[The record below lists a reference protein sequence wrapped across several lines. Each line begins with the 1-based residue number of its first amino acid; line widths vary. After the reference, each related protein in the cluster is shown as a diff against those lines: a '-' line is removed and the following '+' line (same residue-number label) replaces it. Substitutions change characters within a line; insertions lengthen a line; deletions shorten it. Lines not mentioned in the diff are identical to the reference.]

1 MLDFRMPTISDS
13 GINFRRLMPEIPG
26 FGDMEQFNL
35 RSRGGMGHL
44 ESYYFLPKETA
55 RRMGLKEA
63 EKPHVRQIDP
73 EVGIWHTVKLTMKG
87 RTFSAEYDGEVLLD
101 GFEYHD
107 WMINTEPAPIRLQKH
122 IVVHGDNLG
131 KENPC
136 PIEYR
141 NIFVKEIDPGAADVR
156 TRSRT
161 NAAANRKPPN
171 SSHAE
176 LLARIDDNDLPD
188 GYDPARHQDYVDR
201 RMAKLA
207 EGQRAR
213 IGQLWKEKERIDP
226 DMPNRGVSFV
236 KILAFVA
243 GGEKS
248 EKKAGGSKKTNV
260 ILIMADDIGYE
271 CYGAY
276 GGTSYQTPILDKMA
290 AEGMRFKHAYSNP
303 VCTPTRVKIMT
314 GLSNVRNYAS
324 FSILKKTER
333 TIGHMMQEAG
343 YRTAIAGK
351 WQLYGA
357 EHYKDLI
364 REKGSLPQ
372 DMGFGRHCL
381 WQVYKLG
388 SRFWGPTITIDG
400 RVKKF
405 GEDVY
410 GPDVYCEFLLDRMAE
425 YRNEPFFLYYP
436 MALVHSP
443 FVPTPDS
450 TDRNC
455 KNKQQNFADM
465 VAYMDKL
472 IGRIVDK
479 TVELGIAERT
489 LILVTGDNGT
499 HGSIKSNI
507 GDRVI
512 VGGKAKPT
520 DGGTHVGLFAYQ
532 PRAVPAGKVSDDL
545 IEFSDFMP
553 TIAEAT
559 GVRPLSPTDGRSFLP
574 QLHGEEGNP
583 KETIFVYY
591 WPRPEKGEPLRFVR
605 DKRWKLYGSGKLFDV
620 KNDVLEKSPITGS
633 ETRAIRKQLQ
643 AAMDRMPSEGQTL
656 LKFD

>member
-1 MLDFRMPTISDS
+1 
-13 GINFRRLMPEIPG
+13 
-26 FGDMEQFNL
+26 
-35 RSRGGMGHL
+35 
-44 ESYYFLPKETA
+44 
-55 RRMGLKEA
+55 MGLKEA

-260 ILIMADDIGYE
+260 ILIMADGIRS
-271 CYGAY
+271 AR
-276 GGTSYQTPILDKMA
+276 QP
-290 AEGMRFKHAYSNP
+290 
-303 VCTPTRVKIMT
+303 
-314 GLSNVRNYAS
+314 AS
-324 FSILKKTER
+324 
-333 TIGHMMQEAG
+333 
-343 YRTAIAGK
+343 
-351 WQLYGA
+351 
-357 EHYKDLI
+357 
-364 REKGSLPQ
+364 
-372 DMGFGRHCL
+372 
-381 WQVYKLG
+381 
-388 SRFWGPTITIDG
+388 
-400 RVKKF
+400 
-405 GEDVY
+405 
-410 GPDVYCEFLLDRMAE
+410 
-425 YRNEPFFLYYP
+425 
-436 MALVHSP
+436 
-443 FVPTPDS
+443 
-450 TDRNC
+450 
-455 KNKQQNFADM
+455 
-465 VAYMDKL
+465 
-472 IGRIVDK
+472 
-479 TVELGIAERT
+479 
-489 LILVTGDNGT
+489 
-499 HGSIKSNI
+499 KS
-507 GDRVI
+507 
-512 VGGKAKPT
+512 
-520 DGGTHVGLFAYQ
+520 
-532 PRAVPAGKVSDDL
+532 
-545 IEFSDFMP
+545 
-553 TIAEAT
+553 
-559 GVRPLSPTDGRSFLP
+559 
-574 QLHGEEGNP
+574 
-583 KETIFVYY
+583 
-591 WPRPEKGEPLRFVR
+591 
-605 DKRWKLYGSGKLFDV
+605 
-620 KNDVLEKSPITGS
+620 
-633 ETRAIRKQLQ
+633 
-643 AAMDRMPSEGQTL
+643 
-656 LKFD
+656 